1 MVEFFKIL
9 DRNSNSSGL
18 QNIEYLRTH
27 PLNQNRISEAE
38 SRVKPI
44 VRQGEVIDYFPVFKD
59 YLSDQMDLG
68 SDSSA
73 SDFLRGLTL
82 KRAAQYEKAD
92 ALLSKLYQRDS
103 ENIWFATVYSQNLQ
117 NLTRWEEAEQVYR
130 KLLNLFPG
138 DLAVSLQLLDLLK
151 NRAQYGPALEIAR
164 TMERQYS
171 ELPALYAQ
179 LTEIY
184 MGLGQNLQGLI
195 SEAQYHHLT
204 GNDNR
209 AVKLYDQIL
218 ASKDLN
224 ITMVF
229 RIKQKRARIVDA
241 RKVN

>member
-1 MVEFFKIL
+1 
-9 DRNSNSSGL
+9 
-18 QNIEYLRTH
+18 
-27 PLNQNRISEAE
+27 
-38 SRVKPI
+38 
-44 VRQGEVIDYFPVFKD
+44 
-59 YLSDQMDLG
+59 
-68 SDSSA
+68 
-73 SDFLRGLTL
+73 
-82 KRAAQYEKAD
+82 
-92 ALLSKLYQRDS
+92 
-103 ENIWFATVYSQNLQ
+103 LQ

-195 SEAQYHHLT
+195 SEAQYHHLI
-204 GNDNR
+204 GNDIR

-218 ASKDLN
+218 ASKSLN
-224 ITMVF
+224 ITMVS
-229 RIKQKRARIVDA
+229 RIKQKRAKIVDA